1 MDSGASESVMP
12 KEMCEQ
18 IPITESEGSRN
29 GVRYTVAT
37 GHTVPNEG
45 ERRMRGCANDRAA
58 RDITMQVADVHKPL
72 CAMSK
77 VCKAGHRI
85 ILDDDGSYIQHKRTG
100 EKTEL
105 KQKNGVYVLQFWVA
119 PSSQQVFARQGQ

>member
-1 MDSGASESVMP
+1 
-12 KEMCEQ
+12 
-18 IPITESEGSRN
+18 
-29 GVRYTVAT
+29 
-37 GHTVPNEG
+37 
-45 ERRMRGCANDRAA
+45 MRGCTNDWAA

-105 KQKNGVYVLQFWVA
+105 KQKNGVYVLQFWV
-119 PSSQQVFARQGQ
+119 PRVVSRFLRGKVSSPVGENATCKTIWGRNRQSG